1 MPGTYRSMQVARAA
15 LGDAGEAVAK
25 MLSGEARFRL
35 VIATG
40 Q

>member
-15 LGDAGEAVAK
+15 LEDAGEAFAK
-25 MLSGEARFRL
+25 MLSGEARFRP
-35 VIATG
+35 VITTG

>member
-1 MPGTYRSMQVARAA
+1 MPGTYRSMQVARGA
-15 LGDAGEAVAK
+15 LEGAGEAFAK

-35 VIATG
+35 VITTG